1 MESKS
6 SLSLLKRFLGE
17 ILSEKRT
24 LMIVVV
30 SIVGS
35 TFATLA
41 SPYILSVAIDNY
53 IIPGRYEKFA
63 LIAVLYLSAL
73 AAQWLFSTLESY
85 YTEVFGQKVLRNIRS
100 RLHEKILSSGIDFF
114 KDKSTGDLVSRIIND
129 TTMVNDVLVSGL
141 LGALG
146 SLLSLSGIIVVMLF
160 LDLRLTLLTL
170 ASVPVMVAVA
180 LYFGG
185 KMRRAYRDTREKI
198 AKISSVVEENVAGME
213 TIRAFGKEMDAE
225 REFSRASMETIKSYI
240 RVAIYTGVFWPLMSI
255 TSLLS
260 VVIVVAYGGYLAYIG
275 AVSIG
280 VVVAFIQY
288 AQRIR
293 GPINNVVSLYD
304 SMQSALA
311 ALERIYQ
318 ILDDGNVEDY
328 GGLKLDGFKGEIEFK
343 EVWFEYVKNVPVLRG
358 INLRMPA
365 GSKVAIVGKTGAGKT
380 TIASLIMRF
389 YDPTRGRIL
398 YDGLDG
404 RKISR
409 KSLRRRIGYVPQETY
424 LFPGTIMENIL
435 MANPGV
441 SKDDVVKVC
450 RDLGIHSFIM
460 KLPKG
465 YETSAGEAGKLLS
478 VGEKQLISVARA
490 LLKNPDIVILDE
502 ALWSVDPKTERIVQD
517 AMLKLMEGRTSEI
530 IAHRLSITRFVD
542 RIIVVEDG
550 RIVESGSFEDLL
562 ENRGYFHN
570 LYFSQI
576 GNSHSE

>member
-1 MESKS
+1 MENS
-6 SLSLLKRFLGE
+6 SSFSLLKRFLSE
-17 ILSEKRT
+17 FLSERKT
-24 LMIVVV
+24 LVIVIV
-30 SIVGS
+30 SIIGS

-41 SPYILSVAIDNY
+41 SPYILSIAIDKY

-63 LIAVLYLSAL
+63 FIAILYLSIL
-73 AAQWLFSTLESY
+73 VAQWLFSTLESY

-100 RLHEKILSSGIDFF
+100 SLHEKILSSGIDFF

-129 TTMVNDVLVSGL
+129 TTMVNDVLVSGI

-160 LDLRLTLLTL
+160 LNLKLTLVTL
-170 ASVPVMVAVA
+170 ASVPLMIVIA

-185 KMRRAYRDTREKI
+185 KMRRAYRATREKI

-213 TIRAFGKEMDAE
+213 TIRAFGKERDAE
-225 REFSRASMETIKSYI
+225 REFSNASMETIKSYMK
-240 RVAIYTGVFWPLMSI
+240 VAIYTGIFWPLMSI
-255 TSLLS
+255 SSLLS

-318 ILDDGNVEDY
+318 ILDDENVEDY
-328 GGLKLDGFKGEIEFK
+328 EGLELKKFKGEIEFK
-343 EVWFEYVKNVPVLRG
+343 DVWFEYVKNIPVLKG
-358 INLRMPA
+358 INLRIPA
-365 GSKVAIVGKTGAGKT
+365 ASKVAIVGKTGAGKT

-389 YDPTRGRIL
+389 YDPTRGSIL
-398 YDGLDG
+398 YDGIDG
-404 RKISR
+404 RIISR
-409 KSLRRRIGYVPQETY
+409 KSLRMRIGYVPQETY

-435 MANPGV
+435 MANPKI
-441 SKDDVVKVC
+441 SKKEVIKVC
-450 RDLGIHSFIM
+450 KNLGIHNFIM

-465 YETSAGEAGKLLS
+465 YDTSAGEAGKLLS

-502 ALWSVDPKTERIVQD
+502 ALWSVDPKTERLVQD
-517 AMLKLMEGRTSEI
+517 AMLKLMEGRTSVI

-542 RIIVVEDG
+542 RIIVVDDG
-550 RIVESGSFEDLL
+550 KIVESGSFEELL
-562 ENRGYFHN
+562 EKRGYFYN
-570 LYFSQI
+570 FYFSQV
-576 GNSHSE
+576 GK